1 MQRRKYVDLVE
12 AVKGRGGEVLIFS
25 SMHESG
31 QRESLT
37 TYRPSVSPLITLHA
51 ELNQLTGIAAILT
64 YPLDIDIV
72 EAEEQELKEEA
83 ERAAAEGS

>member
-1 MQRRKYVDLVE
+1 MRADSVSDATHGL
-12 AVKGRGGEVLIFS
+12 
-25 SMHESG
+25 
-31 QRESLT
+31 
-37 TYRPSVSPLITLHA
+37 PVSPLITFQA

-64 YPLDIDIV
+64 YPLDVDVV